1 VNRPPGAAERTPR
14 IGILYQCRYPQT
26 RGGAEKWLGSLAR
39 ALTSQGARVD
49 YLHGAGRGEEERDGV
64 RWIGLHESG
73 RLYRPSG
80 VRRWRP
86 ALGFA
91 RRAARHLRGHFADYD
106 LVYVHDMPLF
116 PVIASW
122 WALRATDTPWV
133 VEWIEWWSRSY
144 WRGYAGPVQGTLGY
158 LAQRL
163 ALAVTPVAVCYSDL
177 TSRALAAA
185 RAGLPLER
193 LAGQVESA
201 ADWQTGP
208 PISQPPDPPL
218 AVFLGRLAA
227 HKRPHLA
234 VEAVMR
240 ARRAVPGLRL
250 VLVGQGPEEG
260 SLKEQAAGL
269 GQGAV
274 EVRTDVDDARLGDLL
289 RRASVLVHPSER
301 EGFGL
306 VVAEANRCGAPVVLV
321 SGPENAAVELIGSG
335 GGVAVAHPD
344 PGELAEAIVATIGAG
359 EEARL
364 AAISNAERLGRER
377 SVTRSASQV
386 LELARRLGP
395 GAEQP

>member
-106 LVYVHDMPLF
+106 LVYVHDMPIF

-122 WALRATDTPWV
+122 WALRDTGTPWV
-133 VEWIEWWSRSY
+133 VEWIEWWRSSY
-144 WRGYAGPVQGTLGY
+144 WRGYAGPVRGTLGY

-185 RAGLPLER
+185 RAGLPRER
-193 LAGQVESA
+193 FAGQVEAVSA
-201 ADWQTGP
+201 RQTGAP
-208 PISQPPDPPL
+208 VSEPPDPPL
-218 AVFLGRLAA
+218 AVFLGRLVSR
-227 HKRPHLA
+227 KRPRLA
-234 VEAVMR
+234 VEAVVR
-240 ARRAVPGLRL
+240 ARRSLPGLRL
-250 VLVGQGPEEG
+250 ILVGQGPEERW
-260 SLKEQAAGL
+260 LRERAAGL
-269 GQGAV
+269 AQGTV
-274 EVRTDVDDARLGDLL
+274 EVWSDANDAQVRDLL

-306 VVAEANRCGAPVVLV
+306 VVAEANGCGVPVVLV

-335 GGVAVAHPD
+335 GGVSVAHAD
-344 PGELAEAIVATIGAG
+344 PGELADAIVATISAG
-359 EEARL
+359 REARL

-377 SVTRSASQV
+377 SVAGSASQL
-386 LELARRLGP
+386 LELARRLGTGP
-395 GAEQP
+395 EGP